1 VRSVGKQRPW
11 RAISGVV
18 AFLVLEWA
26 ADPAKLME
34 RYFDAH
40 VYFANWGTHR
50 LMLRTPKARTDA
62 FLQTEGREAEACGG

>member
-1 VRSVGKQRPW
+1 
-11 RAISGVV
+11 
-18 AFLVLEWA
+18 VLEWA